1 MQPSGL
7 PSSSSFRGPRR
18 LIAALALALAPVVI
32 AGCADTVGF
41 DEGGGDRLH
50 GKELFTS
57 KCGSCH
63 TLADAGTTAVIGP
76 NLDFAFYQYRV
87 DASGADP
94 DDPDFQ
100 AQLAD
105 PAVTS
110 TVLNTVRGQI
120 AYPVTNPSAGL
131 PGMPADIV
139 TGQDAEDVAAY
150 VASVAGLGGDA
161 GPPQPPQP
169 GGGGGTDGGGG
180 GTDGG
185 GGGAADGKQ
194 VFASAGCGSC
204 HTLADAGTSGA
215 VGPNLDQAK
224 PPKEL
229 AVDRVTNGRGGMP
242 PFKGQLTAEE
252 IDAVAGYVSSVAGK

>member
-1 MQPSGL
+1 M
-7 PSSSSFRGPRR
+7 
-18 LIAALALALAPVVI
+18 AAFAI

-41 DEGGGDRLH
+41 DEGGGDRLR
-50 GKELFTS
+50 GKELFTQ

-63 TLADAGTTAVIGP
+63 TLADAGTTGTVGP

-94 DDPDFQ
+94 EDPDFQ

-120 AYPVTNPSAGL
+120 AYPVTDPSSGQT
-131 PGMPADIV
+131 GMPADIV
-139 TGQDAEDVAAY
+139 TGEDAEDVAAY
-150 VASVAGLGGDA
+150 VASVAGLGGDG
-161 GPPQPPQP
+161 GPPKPPTGGGGNDGDGN
-169 GGGGGTDGGGG
+169 GGGGGSGGGTGDGGGS
-180 GTDGG
+180 
-185 GGGAADGKQ
+185 GAAEGKQ

-204 HTLADAGTSGA
+204 HTLADAGTTGT

-224 PPKEL
+224 PSKEL
-229 AVDRVTNGRGGMP
+229 AVDRVTNGQGGMP
-242 PFKGQLTAEE
+242 PFEGQLTAEE
-252 IDAVAGYVSSVAGK
+252 IQAVAEYVSSGAGK